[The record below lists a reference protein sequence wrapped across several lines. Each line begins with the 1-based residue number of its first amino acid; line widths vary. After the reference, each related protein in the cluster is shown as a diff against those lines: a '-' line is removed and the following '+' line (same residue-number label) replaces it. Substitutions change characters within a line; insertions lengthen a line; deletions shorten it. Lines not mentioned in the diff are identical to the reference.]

1 MKLSKNLSLSE
12 VVKSNT
18 ATRLGIDN
26 TPNEK
31 IIENLKQTAE
41 CVFQPI
47 RDYFESPI
55 YISSGYR
62 SPGLNRAIG
71 GSETSEHCFGFA
83 LDLDQDGKN
92 SGVSNADIFRM
103 IVQYL
108 DFNQLIWEFGDDE
121 NPDWVHVS
129 YQKGNNKN
137 QVLRAMRVDGKTSYL
152 PFT

>member
-1 MKLSKNLSLSE
+1 MKLSKNLSLGE
-12 VVKSNT
+12 VTKSNT

-31 IIENLKQTAE
+31 IIANLKQTAE
-41 CVFQPI
+41 CIFQPI
-47 RDYFESPI
+47 REYFECPI

-83 LDLDQDGKN
+83 LDLDQDNRNTPITNAMVFNMIKN
-92 SGVSNADIFRM
+92 
-103 IVQYL
+103 YL
-108 DFNQLIWEFGDDE
+108 EFNQLIWEFGDDN

-137 QVLRAMRVDGKTSYL
+137 KVLRAVRVDGKTSYL
-152 PFT
+152 PFE

>member
-31 IIENLKQTAE
+31 VIENLKKTAE
-41 CVFQPI
+41 CIFQPI

-62 SPGLNRAIG
+62 CPGLNRAIG

-92 SGVSNADIFRM
+92 SGVSNSDIFRM

-108 DFNQLIWEFGDDE
+108 DFNQLIWEFGDDK

-129 YQKGNNKN
+129 YQEGNNKK

>member
-26 TPNEK
+26 TPNDK

-129 YQKGNNKN
+129 YQKGNNKK